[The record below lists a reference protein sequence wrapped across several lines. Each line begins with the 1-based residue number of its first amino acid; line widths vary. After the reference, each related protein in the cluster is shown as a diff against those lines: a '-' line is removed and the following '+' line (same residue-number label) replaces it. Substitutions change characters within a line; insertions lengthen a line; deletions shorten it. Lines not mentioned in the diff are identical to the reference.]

1 MRDDTMLLE
10 RLARSVSITEA
21 NRVMHH
27 NKYDAAGIER
37 LLTIPKL
44 SGSWR
49 RTLEGRL
56 YGRVEDTTPR
66 LEG

>member
-1 MRDDTMLLE
+1 
-10 RLARSVSITEA
+10 
-21 NRVMHH
+21 MHH
-27 NKYDAAGIER
+27 DKYDAAGIER
-37 LLTIPKL
+37 LLTILEL